1 MAVSG
6 LFLPFG
12 AMLPVYFGM
21 SGNRIDESVW
31 KILSLML
38 VIALPLMTM
47 LCIIL
52 THFVKISDRIRRSHL
67 RNLNHRGKAGKTVRA
82 KRMSAISDWTMHLVM
97 LFALIFLLLAEKY
110 ISNANSRYSI
120 WVIIIFSPIIY
131 ISNNRKDAVLSWK
144 SIILESLL
152 YSHHCVS
159 PVRLQSSV
167 DNLQIWNQF
176 QVLGLLLIII
186 PGMSGT
192 YLLLRNISKCIHLHP
207 DPKRT
212 MTILSLAC
220 CLGVFLPFGVILPS
234 VLSTDWQSN
243 KTFAE
248 LLLLTVSVLA
258 LICLVDVSSFTIG
271 INSTFNSIQ
280 KERRA
285 KAAAKKI
292 TSSKITQ
299 LLYRYGYSTEFI

>member
-1 MAVSG
+1 MFFARDPRFFFYLQIAFPASVFLMMMLPRFLLVNLLKLPTAVNVAVSG

-110 ISNANSRYSI
+110 ISNVNSSYS
-120 WVIIIFSPIIY
+120 FG
-131 ISNNRKDAVLSWK
+131 
-144 SIILESLL
+144 
-152 YSHHCVS
+152 
-159 PVRLQSSV
+159 SS
-167 DNLQIWNQF
+167 
-176 QVLGLLLIII
+176 
-186 PGMSGT
+186 
-192 YLLLRNISKCIHLHP
+192 
-207 DPKRT
+207 
-212 MTILSLAC
+212 
-220 CLGVFLPFGVILPS
+220 LPFLQ
-234 VLSTDWQSN
+234 L
-243 KTFAE
+243 
-248 LLLLTVSVLA
+248 
-258 LICLVDVSSFTIG
+258 FT
-271 INSTFNSIQ
+271 SPTT
-280 KERRA
+280 ER
-285 KAAAKKI
+285 
-292 TSSKITQ
+292 TP
-299 LLYRYGYSTEFI
+299 